1 MIGPD
6 HWSFSSAKKYGEC
19 PRSWAAHYLE
29 GLRSRPGPALIKG
42 KAVDK
47 VATANWDQKRKTGK
61 DIAITDADEMAEAF
75 YREMV
80 DEVGGRSEVEWKT
93 DNFTSAM
100 ESTLR
105 LTEAHMVAHA
115 PLYTPLE
122 TQKKVVRQI
131 EGSAR
136 YFLGF
141 IDAMVLVD
149 HLVDVKTG
157 TRKMTDQDTDGQ
169 ATAYAYALNR
179 PVKFEYL
186 RLIDTGKSPV
196 RTERIETYRGQAAID
211 WYTEFLSNVDRGIDA
226 GVFPTTPGFFCG
238 WCPLKDRCIA
248 RLVEA

>member
-6 HWSFSSAKKYGEC
+6 HLSHSSSKKYSEC
-19 PRSWAAHYLE
+19 ARSWAAHYLE

-61 DIAITDADEMAEAF
+61 DISIPLADEMAEAAF
-75 YREMV
+75 REMV

-115 PLYTPLE
+115 PLYTPMA
-122 TQKKVVRQI
+122 TQTKVVRQI
-131 EGSAR
+131 EGSER
-136 YFLGF
+136 VFVGF
-141 IDAMVLVD
+141 IDAEITRD

-186 RLIDTGKSPV
+186 RVLDTGKSPV
-196 RTERIETYRGQAAID
+196 RAERIETYRGLAAID
-211 WYTEFLSNVDRGIDA
+211 WYAEFLANVDRGIDA
-226 GVFPTTPGFFCG
+226 GVFPTTPGWQCG
-238 WCPLKDRCIA
+238 WCPLKDRCVA
-248 RLVEA
+248 RLTE